1 MIELV
6 AVPSNLPGGL
16 EAAVS
21 EHFGHCEAFTLVEL
35 AEGRVARVAVL
46 PNPGPG
52 DCAGPVKLLA
62 ARGVTRVVAAGMGR
76 TPLAALEAAG
86 IAVTSAAGAGAVG
99 DAIAIVLSGATRPL
113 ASACTC
119 GGH

>member
-1 MIELV
+1 MIEVV
-6 AVPSNLPGGL
+6 AVPSCLPGGL

-21 EHFGHCEAFTLVEL
+21 EHFGQCEAFTLVTL
-35 AEGRVARVAVL
+35 AEGRVINVAVL
-46 PNPGPG
+46 PNVGHG

-76 TPLAALEAAG
+76 NPLAALEAAG
-86 IAVTSAAGAGAVG
+86 IAVNAAADAVAVG
-99 DAIAIVLSGATRPL
+99 DAISAVLAGAPQPF